1 MPNHCPDCKGGHAVQ
16 YLGAT
21 ITEDCPGCPE
31 CERLLKA
38 HDEAQESALANLGRF
53 LRTER
58 SCEEISKERDA
69 LRAHLALAERVV
81 KAMGPLDCAEGAMAN
96 AYSHKDVTAAKA
108 TLLAAR
114 IEMDV
119 ALDAWEQ
126 ANE

>member
-53 LRTER
+53 LRMAQ
-58 SCEEISKERDA
+58 SCEEIGKERDA
-69 LRAHLALAERVV
+69 LRAHLALANRVIAAAQARDWRVV
-81 KAMGPLDCAEGAMAN
+81 INALRQIDFTGAAYDLEALAEVVEERERAN
-96 AYSHKDVTAAKA
+96 G
-108 TLLAAR
+108 
-114 IEMDV
+114 
-119 ALDAWEQ
+119 
-126 ANE
+126 